1 MMEDKIT
8 TIDIQEMT
16 LSEMMDTEAGGERKD
31 EKSGNFWEA
40 MLLLISF

>member
-31 EKSGNFWEA
+31 EKVETFGRQCS
-40 MLLLISF
+40 S